1 MFKRVFNQA
10 GEFIKDMRSELK
22 KVTFPSRA
30 ETMGS
35 TAVVIVF
42 VFMVGAFLAVVDT
55 ILVKIVSRIIQ

>member
-1 MFKRVFNQA
+1 MIKRLYTQA
-10 GEFIKDMRSELK
+10 AEFLKDMRSEIK

-42 VFMVGAFLAVVDT
+42 VFVVGAFLAVVDT
-55 ILVKIVSRIIQ
+55 ILVKLVSQILQ